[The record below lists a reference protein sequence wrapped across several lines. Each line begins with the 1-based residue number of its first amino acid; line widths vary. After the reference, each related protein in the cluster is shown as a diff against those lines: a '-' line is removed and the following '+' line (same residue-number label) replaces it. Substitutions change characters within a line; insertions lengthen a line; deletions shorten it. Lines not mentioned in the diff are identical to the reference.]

1 MLCFLRDLPDAVS
14 AESAGIHF
22 FAVARMDPG
31 LNFHARE
38 WPHRASARSAAA
50 SRGCLGSVGSPGFSG
65 QEEKEIQQK
74 DNMKYLLMILATVAM
89 IGTASAAP
97 RNAAASCCNGGA
109 CCKANSACCKAHTPD
124 KK

>member
-1 MLCFLRDLPDAVS
+1 MLCFLRHLPDAVS
-14 AESAGIHF
+14 ADSAGIHF

-38 WPHRASARSAAA
+38 WSQRAPARSAAA
-50 SRGCLGSVGSPGFSG
+50 SRDCLAASACLNSG

-74 DNMKYLLMILATVAM
+74 DNMKYLLMILATMAL
-89 IGTASAAP
+89 ISTASAAP
-97 RNAAASCCNGGA
+97 SRPAKAGCCDGGA